1 MNETENADQS
11 RHEVSTSLMSGLA
24 FLLFVLFVICAHSFN
39 IVSLNLLWQ
48 STMAFLFPVGI
59 LCAVVLSTDVVWK
72 LLRPKT
78 APRKAALFLTPCL
91 LLVGVVLV
99 FVIGNG
105 SMVPVIFIILFTP
118 FLVVPGP
125 IIACIALL
133 RSGVPKLCALF
144 LIASIA
150 LAIAAAPIAL
160 AIGSEN
166 KADEISLPLHPEV
179 LCWLVCVAV
188 STILCRDSKNGF
200 INVSAGAETSFA
212 SLRQSAT
219 VLWVLGAALWLIVL
233 HWMLGIAEKGSG

>member
-11 RHEVSTSLMSGLA
+11 RHEISTSLMSGFA
-24 FLLFVLFVICAHSFN
+24 FLLFIVFVICVHSFN

-48 STMAFLFPVGI
+48 STMAFLFPAGI
-59 LCAVVLSTDVVWK
+59 VVAVILSTEVIWK

-91 LLVGVVLV
+91 LLAGVVLV

-118 FLVVPGP
+118 FLVVCGP
-125 IIACIALL
+125 IIACIALV
-133 RSGVPKLCALF
+133 RSGVSKLCAIILT
-144 LIASIA
+144 ASIA
-150 LAIAAAPIAL
+150 LAIAAAPIAQ
-160 AIGSEN
+160 AIGS
-166 KADEISLPLHPEV
+166 ADEVTLPLHPEI
-179 LCWLVCVAV
+179 LCWLVCVAA
-188 STILCRDSKNGF
+188 STFLCRGSKSGSVKVTNGT
-200 INVSAGAETSFA
+200 ETTDA
-212 SLRQSAT
+212 SVRQSAT